1 MVTMYVVDN
10 VHVNVNFSD
19 AILIVDRE
27 CAFADGSLVWRMDKY
42 HEAKARV
49 LGISSMTSL
58 CYNLE
63 L

>member
-1 MVTMYVVDN
+1 MYVVDN
-10 VHVNVNFSD
+10 AHVNVNFSD

-49 LGISSMTSL
+49 LGGLEYDIM

>member
-1 MVTMYVVDN
+1 MYVVDN
-10 VHVNVNFSD
+10 AHVNVNFSD

-49 LGISSMTSL
+49 LGD
-58 CYNLE
+58 LE
-63 L
+63 YDIIVL